1 MGDCFDMG
9 EKSYVMD
16 THVVLEMPAVTR
28 RGVGMSGY
36 QVQQDLINRLERE
49 GRPYVI
55 LEPKV
60 GV

>member
-36 QVQQDLINRLERE
+36 QVQQDLIN
-49 GRPYVI
+49 
-55 LEPKV
+55 
-60 GV
+60 